1 MSASG
6 VSADEILAK
15 LKRLEISN
23 AVVDRNIYAAN
34 LLKCVKSRS
43 GRLGIVRKRYLPYKR
58 ND

>member
-23 AVVDRNIYAAN
+23 AVVDRDIYAAN
-34 LLKCVKSRS
+34 LLKRVKSRS
-43 GRLGIVRKRYLPYKR
+43 RRYKQILVVAGCS
-58 ND
+58 